1 MKINATHCTR
11 YLESG
16 RYITDALGRNEIA
29 IWLYRVF
36 SRAEQAKS

>member
-1 MKINATHCTR
+1 MKTNATR
-11 YLESG
+11 YLKSG
-16 RYITDALGRNEIA
+16 QTALWRNEIA